1 MPTVGSLLSSPCA
14 WQLED
19 TCYGNCSHSYDKL
32 CLYVLY
38 EQELENEREESTV
51 RIKETETSERI
62 V

>member
-1 MPTVGSLLSSPCA
+1 MG
-14 WQLED
+14 D

-51 RIKETETSERI
+51 RIKETETSERF